1 MYRFSMRNYYCKICG
16 ETNVDNFYPYRTTR
30 CKKCQIKKSEEWI
43 NKNFIKS
50 QLLQT
55 KHRAKRD
62 NRIFDLNEDM
72 IQKKLIEQNF
82 KCKISNVPLVFNNNS
97 WNSMSFDRLN
107 NDEGYTEN
115 NTIVVTKFLN
125 NSKNI
130 YSIDEYC
137 EILEKTYLGITNKS

>member
-1 MYRFSMRNYYCKICG
+1 MNIKHECHLCG
-16 ETNVDNFYPYRTTR
+16 DTNELNFYKSSSTR
-30 CKKCQIKKSEEWI
+30 CKKCKIKKSNEWI

-50 QLLQT
+50 QLLQA

-62 NRIFDLNEDM
+62 GICFFLTEDM
-72 IQKKLIEQNF
+72 IQKKLVEQNY
-82 KCKISNVPLVFNNNS
+82 KCKISKISLELTNNK

-107 NDEGYTEN
+107 NDIGYTEE

-130 YSIDEYC
+130 YSLDEY
-137 EILEKTYLGITNKS
+137 ETILKETYIGIFGKIL